1 MTPDNDQL
9 TVLRRLQ
16 SEGRITDDEFQDLAK
31 GFAPTDPE
39 LESTPE
45 VVDTGEMDPTPD
57 GVGDEDSSP
66 ERGLDRKVADVDDDE
81 EQPPQNS
88 HLTPA
93 FRESLTVD
101 HLRLVFLA
109 SIVLLAASLFGFL
122 SWWVGILTILVLVT
136 TLVDGWEKVT
146 RVGAAVTAVAT
157 VAGLLFPSAAPEQPE
172 QTVTVTLPP
181 QDPHPPIAGSLGIYM
196 DQVIDLWN
204 TVDGTPR
211 INKGLTRHN
220 EVGEYDTFIYR
231 FGDWGRLAGAYDPGN
246 EAVYA
251 LLITGTFSA
260 PDTPQLYLHL
270 CYMIAPYSQDCIDS
284 YHEKGLDGGVLD
296 DFADTAHEAEWT
308 VDESTW
314 RLEID
319 QNVMTVRVYGPDAA

>member
-16 SEGRITDDEFQDLAK
+16 SEGRITDDEYQDLAK

-39 LESTPE
+39 LESTSE
-45 VVDTGEMDPTPD
+45 LAGTGEMYPASEA
-57 GVGDEDSSP
+57 VGDGDSNP
-66 ERGLDRKVADVDDDE
+66 ERGLDHKVADVEDDE
-81 EQPPQNS
+81 EQPPRNT

-93 FRESLTVD
+93 FRESLTID

-109 SIVLLAASLFGFL
+109 SMVLLAASLFGFF
-122 SWWVGILTILVLVT
+122 SWWVSVLTILVLVT

-146 RVGAAVTAVAT
+146 QVGAAVTAVAA

-172 QTVTVTLPP
+172 QAVTVTLPP

-204 TVDGTPR
+204 TVDGPPR

-284 YHEKGLDGGVLD
+284 YHEKGLDGGVLS
-296 DFADTAHEAEWT
+296 DFTDTEHEAEWT
-308 VDESTW
+308 VDDSTW

>member
-16 SEGRITDDEFQDLAK
+16 SQGRITDDEFRDLAK
-31 GFAPTDPE
+31 GFAGDDPG
-39 LESTPE
+39 LESTSEE
-45 VVDTGEMDPTPD
+45 VDMGEMDPTPD
-57 GVGDEDSSP
+57 VVGDGDSSP
-66 ERGLDRKVADVDDDE
+66 ERGLEHKVADLEDDE
-81 EQPPQNS
+81 EDPPY
-88 HLTPA
+88 LTPS

-101 HLRLVFLA
+101 YLRLVFLA
-109 SIVLLAASLFGFL
+109 SLVLLAVSLFGFI
-122 SWWVGILTILVLVT
+122 SWWVSILTILVLVT

-146 RVGAAVTAVAT
+146 RVGAAVTAVVM
-157 VAGLLFPSAAPEQPE
+157 VAALLFPSAAPEQPE
-172 QTVTVTLPP
+172 QAVTVTLPP

-204 TVDGTPR
+204 TVDGSPR

-270 CYMIAPYSQDCIDS
+270 CYMIAPYSQECIDS
-284 YHEKGLDGGVLD
+284 YHEKGLHGGVLS

-308 VDESTW
+308 VDDSTW
-314 RLEID
+314 RLVID